1 MGTSICSAGK
11 VVGLGIWQQTVLC
24 LQRAGHVLWFM
35 VCWNFCIP
43 VAKWPS
49 PQAALDTLIAPFT
62 WSVMAKHMLIADVI
76 QLQS

>member
-1 MGTSICSAGK
+1 MCFGSWY
-11 VVGLGIWQQTVLC
+11 VG
-24 LQRAGHVLWFM
+24 
-35 VCWNFCIP
+35 NFGIP